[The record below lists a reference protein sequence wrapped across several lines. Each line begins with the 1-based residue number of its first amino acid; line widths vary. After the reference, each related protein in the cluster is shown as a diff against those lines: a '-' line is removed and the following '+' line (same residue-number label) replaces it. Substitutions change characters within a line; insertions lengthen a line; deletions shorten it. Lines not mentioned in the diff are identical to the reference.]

1 MKKILTAVVF
11 ALIITQAYCQSDSY
25 LTIKD
30 TFKGGNEVY
39 SFSVSG
45 FLCRTIL
52 AWSDESEWQDAIT
65 DIKNVRFVII
75 PKREFEKRDLTLTGF
90 KKILVKDSFQE
101 LGHVRDNGS
110 VVTFYLQE
118 N

>member
-11 ALIITQAYCQSDSY
+11 ALIVAQAAGQSDSY

-30 TFKGGNEVY
+30 TFKGGREVF

-52 AWSDESEWQDAIT
+52 AWSEGSEWRDAIT
-65 DIKNVRFVII
+65 DIKNVRVVII
-75 PKREFEKRDLTLTGF
+75 PKLEFKRRDLTLAGF
-90 KKILVKDSFQE
+90 QKILAKDSFQ
-101 LGHVRDNGS
+101 
-110 VVTFYLQE
+110 
-118 N
+118 